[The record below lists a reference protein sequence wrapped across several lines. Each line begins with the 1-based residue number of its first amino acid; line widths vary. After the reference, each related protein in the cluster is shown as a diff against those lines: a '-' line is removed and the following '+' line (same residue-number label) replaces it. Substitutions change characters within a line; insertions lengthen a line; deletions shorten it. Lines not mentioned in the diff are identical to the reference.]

1 MTLQQE
7 VYEKI
12 MKLPEDSIRL
22 FIVMADEI
30 ARQKGISSDSVSDKN
45 PSSNTRS
52 TLDEDLRRKQK
63 AFQEMEEMR
72 KKSPFPKN
80 FNYEKN
86 SKVSAVT
93 PSEVLEI
100 LKENKH

>member
-7 VYEKI
+7 AYEKI

-30 ARQKGISSDSVSDKN
+30 ARQKGISSDGVSGKN
-45 PSSNTRS
+45 TSSYTRS
-52 TLDEDLRRKQK
+52 ALDEDLKRKQK

-72 KKSPFPKN
+72 EKSPFPKN
-80 FNYEKN
+80 FNYEKAREEAMYE
-86 SKVSAVT
+86 KYGPFA
-93 PSEVLEI
+93 
-100 LKENKH
+100 